1 MLHSRRDVLLQ
12 VQTEFLASSSW
23 DAEMA
28 EKLRWLRQ
36 HEPVHWSEKDQLWVV
51 TRFEDVVHVS
61 KDQTTFTSA
70 HGTRPNNPVK
80 LALIDEG
87 EPRHSDLRRLVNR
100 GFTPRMVQKLEVA
113 FRRITSEIVDEF
125 ASTGH
130 CDFVNAVSVPLP
142 LLLIAQMI
150 GIRSEDFETFHGW
163 SDAMIAAEGSL
174 DDPAVAGAAA
184 AAFGEYAAY
193 VTQVLDAR
201 RRNPQ
206 DDLVSILASA
216 HDNGILGEL
225 ESQSDRDQSQE
236 FAPEMASDELIMFLV
251 LLLVA
256 GNETT
261 RNGIS
266 GGMELLIQNPDQRE
280 RLIADPSLLPS
291 AVEEM
296 LRMVS
301 PVLSFARTVTT
312 DTQVCDTPLKAGEK
326 VLMVYPSAN
335 RDEREF
341 DAPDEFRVD
350 RNPHHVAFGIG
361 PHFCLGANL
370 ARMEMRVVFEEVLRR
385 MPDAAFADAEGAV
398 LRPSALVRSCTQM
411 NLSFTPER

>member
-1 MLHSRRDVLLQ
+1 MTI
-12 VQTEFLASSSW
+12 QTEFLASSSW
-23 DAEMA
+23 DDSMP
-28 EKLRWLRQ
+28 EKLRWLRE

-51 TRFEDVVHVS
+51 TRFEDVVNVS
-61 KDQTTFTSA
+61 KDQATFTSA
-70 HGTRPNNPVK
+70 GGTRPNNPVK

-87 EPRHSDLRRLVNR
+87 EPRHTDLRKLLNR
-100 GFTPRMVQKLEVA
+100 GFTPRMVKKLEAKFRDITREAVDKVA
-113 FRRITSEIVDEF
+113 EKGS
-125 ASTGH
+125 
-130 CDFVNAVSVPLP
+130 CDFVEEISVPLP

-150 GIRSEDFETFHGW
+150 GIRGEDFETFHGW

-174 DDPAVAGAAA
+174 DDPEIALAASG
-184 AAFGEYAAY
+184 AFGEYAAY
-193 VTQVLDAR
+193 VTKVLEAR
-201 RRNPQ
+201 RKYPQ
-206 DDLVSILASA
+206 DDLVSILANA
-216 HDNGILGEL
+216 HDNGLLGEL
-225 ESQSDRDQSQE
+225 ETQDGKQMGDE
-236 FAPEMASDELIMFLV
+236 FSPEMATDELIMFLV

-266 GGMELLIQNPDQRE
+266 GGMELLVQHPEQRE
-280 RLIADPSLLPS
+280 RLISDPSLLPG

-296 LRMVS
+296 LRLVS

-312 DTQVCDTPLKAGEK
+312 DTVVGDTAVKAGDR

-370 ARMEMRVVFEEVLRR
+370 ARMEMRVVLGEVLRR
-385 MPDAAFADAEGAV
+385 MPDATFADADGAV
-398 LRPSALVRSCTQM
+398 LRPSAIVRSCTQM
-411 NLSFTPER
+411 NLRFTPER